1 MPLSNVS
8 KRQPHHIM
16 LSESAIKDAVFWAC
30 EQEVKAPKPGNV
42 NCFSDGHNM
51 ASDDFIR
58 SAHAIAPIM
67 AKPGLTVGERILH
80 SVQATREVVD
90 CNTNLGI
97 VLLFAPLCTAVQNSE
112 DFSEL
117 PEVLQQVLAS
127 LTIEDARLCYQAIRM
142 AEAGGMGRS
151 NEQDIADEPTVTLL
165 QAMEMAQN
173 RDQIALQYVSNFRLL
188 WKVGLPALTNALNSG
203 ESVEWATAFAYLK
216 LLSDAP
222 DSLICRKQSVE
233 LATAVTEKAKQ
244 LVFQMNKNSTLDAYL
259 TELTAWDKE
268 LKQKA
273 INPGTTADLVATTLL
288 LHKFQQGLSL
298 HRISVP

>member
-1 MPLSNVS
+1 
-8 KRQPHHIM
+8 M

-142 AEAGGMGRS
+142 AEAGGMGKS

-173 RDQIALQYVSNFRLL
+173 RD
-188 WKVGLPALTNALNSG
+188 
-203 ESVEWATAFAYLK
+203 
-216 LLSDAP
+216 
-222 DSLICRKQSVE
+222 
-233 LATAVTEKAKQ
+233 
-244 LVFQMNKNSTLDAYL
+244 
-259 TELTAWDKE
+259 
-268 LKQKA
+268 
-273 INPGTTADLVATTLL
+273 
-288 LHKFQQGLSL
+288 H
-298 HRISVP
+298 